1 MKKPQYSLRCY
12 CSQSNIKIQ
21 DFIATW
27 SVYSWCAECSH
38 MAISEPRWYR
48 IFVHTMGE
56 GVHIIIP
63 TALSDLCMS
72 VCPYQPFGIKT
83 PHTHFLQSL
92 NLCTFKSN
100 PITDLRRPW
109 GFQEVKA
116 PRFQHN
122 RHMKVVRLSAL
133 RTGCLYPPG
142 SIPGTRF
149 CQRLSRPQGHSAVR
163 RVMSL
168 KNSNDTIGNRTRD
181 LPTCL
186 NQLRYGMPHC
196 DSNFHMYV
204 CSHRMPEMF
213 REVQDIK

>member
-1 MKKPQYSLRCY
+1 
-12 CSQSNIKIQ
+12 
-21 DFIATW
+21 
-27 SVYSWCAECSH
+27 

-116 PRFQHN
+116 PRFQDN

-149 CQRLSRPQGHSAVR
+149 CQRLSRPQGHSAAGR
-163 RVMSL
+163 IMSM

-181 LPTCL
+181 LPTYSALPEPTALRRAIYVLLNKLMVTTLQTKKRVLFTVVRIHTAKFCVQEFCL
-186 NQLRYGMPHC
+186 LGENWCCGETE
-196 DSNFHMYV
+196 S
-204 CSHRMPEMF
+204 
-213 REVQDIK
+213 